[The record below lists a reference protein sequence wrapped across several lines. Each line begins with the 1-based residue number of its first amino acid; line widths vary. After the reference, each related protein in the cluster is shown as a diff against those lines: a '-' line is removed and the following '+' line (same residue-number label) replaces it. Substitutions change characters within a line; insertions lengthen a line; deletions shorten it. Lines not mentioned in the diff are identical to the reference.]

1 MVMVGKSLKQI
12 QQELLQDSNTCE
24 QMVQSY
30 LANIENLKHL
40 NAFVEVYADEAIQAA
55 KALDIKIKQNPTALG
70 QLFGCFISVK
80 DLIVQKDHKVS
91 AGSKILEGFVSQ
103 FDATCIAALLA
114 EDAIIIGRTN
124 CDEFGMG
131 SANTNSYYGPVKN
144 GADMDRVSGGSSG
157 GAAVSVQMDMCLAAI
172 GTDTGG
178 SVRQPASMCGV
189 YGFKPS
195 YGMVSRY
202 GLVAYAS
209 SFDQAGIIA
218 KNIDDIIKIME
229 VISILDEYDATM
241 MTQDL
246 FPSQNKALP
255 ETIKIAYFTETIEN
269 EALDPVIKAAT
280 KKELENLK
288 NSGAIVEAVSF
299 DLLEALVPCYYIL
312 TTAEASS
319 NLSRYDGVRYGYR
332 SPDAKTLSDMY
343 VKSRTEGFGTEV
355 KKRIMLGTYVLSEAY
370 YDAYFTKAQQVRRLI
385 CERMDAIFAE
395 YDFIIMPTTP
405 KVAWPIHESA
415 KDPLESYMA
424 DIYTVLANL
433 AGIPA
438 ISVPIDNNNEKMPFG
453 IQVMGNRK
461 DEKKLLKFA
470 ERLQA
475 KTYI

>member
-1 MVMVGKSLKQI
+1 
-12 QQELLQDSNTCE
+12 
-24 QMVQSY
+24 
-30 LANIENLKHL
+30 
-40 NAFVEVYADEAIQAA
+40 
-55 KALDIKIKQNPTALG
+55 
-70 QLFGCFISVK
+70 
-80 DLIVQKDHKVS
+80 
-91 AGSKILEGFVSQ
+91 
-103 FDATCIAALLA
+103 
-114 EDAIIIGRTN
+114 
-124 CDEFGMG
+124 
-131 SANTNSYYGPVKN
+131 
-144 GADMDRVSGGSSG
+144 MDRVSGGSSG

-218 KNIDDIIKIME
+218 KNIDDITKIME

-246 FPSQNKALP
+246 FPSQNNVLP
-255 ETIKIAYFTETIEN
+255 ETIKIAYFIETIEN
-269 EALDPVIKAAT
+269 DALDPEIKAAT

>member
-1 MVMVGKSLKQI
+1 MVH
-12 QQELLQDSNTCE
+12 
-24 QMVQSY
+24 SY
-30 LANIENLKHL
+30 LANIENLKQL

-70 QLFGCFISVK
+70 RLFGCFISVK
-80 DLIVQKDHKVS
+80 DLIVQKGHKVT

-144 GADMDRVSGGSSG
+144 GANMDRVSGGSSG

-255 ETIKIAYFTETIEN
+255 ESIKIAYFIETIEN
-269 EALDPVIKAAT
+269 EALDPEIKAAT

>member
-1 MVMVGKSLKQI
+1 MIRNKSLSQI
-12 QQELLQDSNTCE
+12 QQELLHASITCE
-24 QMVQSY
+24 QMVHSY
-30 LANIENLKHL
+30 LANIENFKDL

-70 QLFGCFISVK
+70 RLFGCFISIK

-131 SANTNSYYGPVKN
+131 SANTNSYFGPVKN
-144 GADMDRVSGGSSG
+144 GANIDRVSGGSSG

-218 KNIDDIIKIME
+218 KNIDDISKIME
-229 VISILDEYDATM
+229 VISIADEYDATM

-255 ETIKIAYFTETIEN
+255 ETIKIAYFTETIESD
-269 EALDPVIKAAT
+269 ALDSEIKAAT

-453 IQVMGNRK
+453 IQIMGNRK